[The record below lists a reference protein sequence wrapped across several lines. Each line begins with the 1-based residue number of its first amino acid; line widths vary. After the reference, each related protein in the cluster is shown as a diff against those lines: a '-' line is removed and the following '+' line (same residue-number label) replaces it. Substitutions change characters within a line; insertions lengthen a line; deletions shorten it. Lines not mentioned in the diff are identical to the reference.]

1 MPCMV
6 LASMTRDQH
15 DPTFRFTTS
24 RFFEQ
29 QHNLIL
35 YIIFDRHWQTLRS
48 ISGVNKSIAS
58 WLGSMVSIHHIIFRW
73 RRSCFTLR
81 GILPLS
87 LAESSFTFVPLVN
100 RCSFF
105 FYHMRGVDLVFVV
118 MGASLSIHVSAWR
131 LIPTA
136 RELYFLIP
144 LGCVLTSLITSN
156 VFRRCRCKCIGPG
169 EAFFACYEDLGWEV
183 GLGLYDNGALYNYV

>member
-105 FYHMRGVDLVFVV
+105 STICEVLIWFLLSWVLLFQFMFQHEDWFRWLGSFIFWFPWVV
-118 MGASLSIHVSAWR
+118 CLRVW
-131 LIPTA
+131 
-136 RELYFLIP
+136 
-144 LGCVLTSLITSN
+144 
-156 VFRRCRCKCIGPG
+156 
-169 EAFFACYEDLGWEV
+169 
-183 GLGLYDNGALYNYV
+183 